1 VSSHEGSNE
10 RIRYMSRVASAV
22 MRKEFDKNKLEFPFE
37 GDLLE
42 IQTEEGNWL
51 QTTRVTF
58 RSYDGPRRITKYNT
72 KLTIDPLDH
81 QSVTTGSLTYDYE
94 GPIYYYGSNREG
106 GWRGT
111 FKVLYSQELEM
122 DEVNNKYY

>member
-10 RIRYMSRVASAV
+10 RIRNMRKSSAV
-22 MRKEFDKNKLEFPFE
+22 MQKEFDKAKLEYPFE

-42 IQTEEGNWL
+42 IQLESGKWL
-51 QTTRVTF
+51 QTTRISF

-72 KLTIDPLDH
+72 KLTINPLDH

-94 GPIYYYGSNREG
+94 GPVYYYGSNREG

>member
-1 VSSHEGSNE
+1 MSPHEGSNE
-10 RIRYMSRVASAV
+10 RIRYMRKSSAV
-22 MRKEFDKNKLEFPFE
+22 MQKEFDKAKLEFPFE

-42 IQTEEGNWL
+42 IQTENGNWL

-111 FKVLYSQELEM
+111 FKVLYSQEIEL
-122 DEVNNKYY
+122 DKVNNKYY

>member
-1 VSSHEGSNE
+1 MSSYERSNE
-10 RIRYMSRVASAV
+10 RTRNMSRGTSEV
-22 MRKEFDKNKLEFPFE
+22 MRKEFDKTKLDFPFE

-42 IQTEEGNWL
+42 IQTDKSNWL
-51 QTTRVTF
+51 QTTRISF

-72 KLTIDPLDH
+72 KLTINPLDH

-94 GPIYYYGSNREG
+94 GPVYYYGSNREG

-111 FKVLYSQELEM
+111 FKILYSQELEL

>member
-1 VSSHEGSNE
+1 MRKS
-10 RIRYMSRVASAV
+10 SAV
-22 MRKEFDKNKLEFPFE
+22 MQNEFDKTKLEFPFE

-42 IQTEEGNWL
+42 IQNEKGKWL
-51 QTTRVTF
+51 QTTRITF
-58 RSYDGPRRITKYNT
+58 RSYDGPRRITKYDT
-72 KLTIDPLDH
+72 KLTINPLDN
-81 QSVTTGSLTYDYE
+81 QNVTTGSLTYDYE

-122 DEVNNKYY
+122 DKVNNKYY

>member
-1 VSSHEGSNE
+1 
-10 RIRYMSRVASAV
+10 MSRGTSAV
-22 MRKEFDKNKLEFPFE
+22 MRKEFDKAKLEFPFE

-42 IQTEEGNWL
+42 IQTEEGKWI

-111 FKVLYSQELEM
+111 FKVLYSQELEI